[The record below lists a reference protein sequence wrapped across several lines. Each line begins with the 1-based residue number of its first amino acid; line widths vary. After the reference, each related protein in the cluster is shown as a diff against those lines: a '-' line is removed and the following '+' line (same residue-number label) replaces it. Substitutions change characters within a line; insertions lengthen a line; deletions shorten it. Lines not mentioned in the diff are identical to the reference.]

1 MSEKLKPCPFCGCE
15 DIEHVRAN
23 NSLDFSMRIDE
34 DRLICKK
41 CAHAMSDKSAIK
53 LINKWNSR
61 PIEDKFRAWLDRLT
75 AHRKEL
81 VNRNVFLHE
90 ELKKYK
96 RLNTELVEALKE
108 AKELVEEL
116 RDRRTGTDTP
126 YKIKY
131 IYDGLDIINK
141 ALAKTKGEA

>member
-34 DRLICKK
+34 DTLICKK

-61 PIEDKFRAWLDRLT
+61 PIEDKFRAWLDRMT

-81 VNRNVFLHE
+81 VDRNVFLHK

-96 RLNTELVEALKE
+96 RLNAELVEALKAFVFAYNDDFEEPSEKYGATKEE
-108 AKELVEEL
+108 AFEKADELAHNALTKARKEQ
-116 RDRRTGTDTP
+116 
-126 YKIKY
+126 
-131 IYDGLDIINK
+131 
-141 ALAKTKGEA
+141 